1 MTAIAA
7 YTLLV
12 GPAAKGRGGQARGVE
27 KTKARRQFDGEYATG
42 QPAHT
47 CVARHS
53 AASAPCQYGTDDDA
67 SFWNGPRLMPVFAA
81 QVLAQAM
88 NKPRAQDPSAYV
100 AYRGRAVRSALLFDE
115 NL

>member
-12 GPAAKGRGGQARGVE
+12 GPAAKGRGGQVRGVE
-27 KTKARRQFDGEYATG
+27 KTKTRRQFDGEYATR
-42 QPAHT
+42 QQART
-47 CVARHS
+47 CAAQHS
-53 AASAPCQYGTDDDA
+53 AARAPYQYGTDDHA
-67 SFWNGPRLMPVFAA
+67 SFWNGPRLMPAFAA

-88 NKPRAQDPSAYV
+88 NKPRAQDPSAHA
-100 AYRGRAVRSALLFDE
+100 AYRGRAVRSAPLFDE